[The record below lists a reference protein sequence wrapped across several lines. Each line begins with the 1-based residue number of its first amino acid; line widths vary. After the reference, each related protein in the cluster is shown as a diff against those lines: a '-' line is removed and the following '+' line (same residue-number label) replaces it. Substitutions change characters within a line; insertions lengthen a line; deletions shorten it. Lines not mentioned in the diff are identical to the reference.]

1 MAIESLTDWVFSS
14 QSDVWA
20 FGVVLWEIFSLAKVP
35 YAGLQF
41 DDSFVHRLQNG
52 YRMGKPEFAPDAI
65 VQLMSDCWK
74 TQPNQRP
81 TFSQLEEAL
90 KSLMDPPTASNYI
103 AMNGPYIEMNS
114 EHNRRLELNMN
125 QLIAKYDK

>member
-35 YAGLQF
+35 YPGMPLNQLIEG
-41 DDSFVHRLQNG
+41 LQNG

-65 VQLMSDCWK
+65 GELMSDCWK

-90 KSLMDPPTASNYI
+90 TSLMDPQTASNYI

-114 EHNRRLELNMN
+114 EHNKRLELNMN

>member
-35 YAGLQF
+35 YPGIPLNQLTEGLQT
-41 DDSFVHRLQNG
+41 G
-52 YRMGKPEFAPDAI
+52 YRMKKPEFAPDAI
-65 VQLMSDCWK
+65 GQLMSDCWK

-81 TFSQLEEAL
+81 TFSYLEEVL